1 MSDRSENQSRPTVR
15 LARHNERMM
24 LEDLQRRASL
34 MSEAYREQLLA
45 HPDAIELPPEQMED
59 GRVFVAERQK
69 VILGFCIVLTRSDGD
84 AELDGLFV
92 EPDVW
97 KQGVGRMLVAHAAG
111 IAASSGSRWL
121 RVIANPEAM
130 DFYVACGFELSGEE
144 ETRFGKALAMRKTAA
159 KSAMPR

>member
-1 MSDRSENQSRPTVR
+1 
-15 LARHNERMM
+15 
-24 LEDLQRRASL
+24 
-34 MSEAYREQLLA
+34 
-45 HPDAIELPPEQMED
+45 MED